1 MIIELMVDTEK
12 EAIHNETD
20 SDREAV
26 PSSGM
31 DSSETGDLLDNLIKG
46 DVDLSGNDGAK
57 PTEQQEIVKVPDG
70 VEDIGLW
77 PVSLQLDLILRTV
90 SDIDLADPAVEA
102 AATKIQSAFKGYKTR
117 QRLADN

>member
-1 MIIELMVDTEK
+1 MIIELTVDTER

-26 PSSGM
+26 PSCGV
-31 DSSETGDLLDNLIKG
+31 DSSETENLVDNLITG
-46 DVDLSGNDGAK
+46 DLSDNDGAK
-57 PTEQQEIVKVPDG
+57 PTEQQEIVKVPEG
-70 VEDIGLW
+70 VEELGLW
-77 PVSLQLDLILRTV
+77 PVGLQLDVILQTV